1 MKIAVLGANGAVGAR
16 IVDKL
21 RSRGHEV
28 VRVGRNPDS
37 NDVVVDLVRSGG
49 DAYREAVD
57 GMDVVVNASGI
68 EDPALAKDAGAAR
81 FVDISATPRYLET
94 IMAAPAAGGVLT
106 CVGLAPGLST
116 IMATALAADSTDG
129 VDIGLMLGAGE
140 PHGRGSVEW
149 TVGLLG
155 TTFTDYASGVR
166 IRNLARSR
174 VLEGPHGSRKRYVR
188 TNFPDYLAID
198 ADGPHVANYLT
209 LSSVPATLALRIA
222 ALVPSLGRPM
232 LRKIHPRGSDEWSV
246 LVRNRNTGRW
256 LYTSGHNQSEA
267 TATITVAA
275 IEAAQGRIDP
285 VLLSCDVL
293 DTNALHAHWD
303 IMIRAGR

>member
-16 IVDKL
+16 IVEKL
-21 RSRGHEV
+21 SGRGHEV
-28 VRVGRNPDS
+28 VRVGRNPAS
-37 NDVVVDLVRSGG
+37 NDVVVDLGASGG
-49 DAYREAVD
+49 AAYREAID

-68 EDPALAKDAGAAR
+68 EDPALAKEAGTAR
-81 FVDISATPRYLET
+81 FVDISATPRYLEK

-106 CVGLAPGLST
+106 CVGLAPGLTT
-116 IMATALAADSTDG
+116 IMATALAADSSDG

-140 PHGRGSVEW
+140 RHGRAAVEW
-149 TVGLLG
+149 TAGLLG
-155 TTFTDYASGVR
+155 ATFTDYATGVK
-166 IRNLARSR
+166 IRNLVGSR
-174 VLEGPHGSRKRYVR
+174 VLEGPHGSRKRYMR
-188 TNFPDYLAID
+188 TDFPDHLAIG

-209 LSSVPATLALRIA
+209 MSSVSATLALRMA
-222 ALVPSLGRPM
+222 ALVPSVGRPLM
-232 LRKIHPRGSDEWSV
+232 RKIHPGGSDEWSV

-256 LYTSGHNQSEA
+256 LYTSGHNQSAA

-293 DTNALHAHWD
+293 DTNALHLHWD
-303 IMIRAGR
+303 IMIRSGR